1 MTSEMSKLNGK
12 WICAGVLIATIAPL
26 VTAFPAFGANLLV
39 NGNFESEP
47 NWGSTAI
54 YYDGSATALT
64 GAQIPG
70 WTIAPGHA
78 ATVHISPGAY
88 PVIDG
93 SYSVN
98 TDGEGYNGNN
108 TDMYQ
113 NFATQSGTSYNLS
126 FAWEGWMSYW
136 GEQEYGID
144 TSSTALEISIK
155 DLTTSNLVYNQFFNG
170 TFNGTISTGTG
181 VNPVSANFLGDG
193 DVYRLE
199 IQESPQSG
207 INDNKFIV
215 DDFSVT
221 AVPEP
226 STLVFASLASLS
238 LLRRPRKSN

>member
-1 MTSEMSKLNGK
+1 MKASLT
-12 WICAGVLIATIAPL
+12 VLALTPL
-26 VTAFPAFGANLLV
+26 ALAFPSLGQNLLV

-47 NWGSTAI
+47 NWGSSAI

-64 GAQIPG
+64 GSQIPG

-78 ATVHISPGAY
+78 ATVHVSPGAY

-93 SYSVN
+93 QYSVN

-108 TDMYQ
+108 ADLYQ
-113 NFATQSGTSYNLS
+113 NFSTQSGKSYDLS

-136 GEQEYGID
+136 GESYYGID
-144 TSSTALEISIK
+144 TSATALDISVE
-155 DLTTSNLVYNQFFNG
+155 DLTTSSFVYKKTFNGIFNG
-170 TFNGTISTGTG
+170 TVSQGTG
-181 VNPVSANFLGDG
+181 VNLVNASFLGDG

-215 DDFSVT
+215 DDFSVI

-226 STLVFASLASLS
+226 ATLPSALVFAGLASLS
-238 LLRRPRKSN
+238 LFRRPQKLVR